1 MSLLYLCVMAP
12 FRQFAKRRPKL
23 LMLAALFVL
32 TFQSL
37 GVTLEWCLH
46 EGEVAHLESG
56 VAPCPDAV
64 PDCHGDDH
72 GTSLMFSALQT
83 SVVSAAIAPSA
94 DWSAVPLHY
103 VRRDDAANFSPILGA
118 MAPDDF
124 EPPDTGPPRISGAL
138 PGTSARLLI

>member
-1 MSLLYLCVMAP
+1 MAP

-37 GVTLEWCLH
+37 GVTLDWCLH

-72 GTSLMFSALQT
+72 GSSLMFSALQS
-83 SVVSAAIAPSA
+83 SVVAAAIAPSTE
-94 DWSAVPLHY
+94 WSAVPLHY
-103 VRRDDAANFSPILGA
+103 VRRDESFHSSAAPSSL
-118 MAPDDF
+118 APDGLD
-124 EPPDTGPPRISGAL
+124 PPDIGPPRISNAVLGV
-138 PGTSARLLI
+138 SARLLI